1 MPRIVGTFRP
11 VACGLEQGVNS
22 LTEQGLQIGLRE
34 RSALQAILGLLK
46 KSLCL
51 EQGSC
56 AMDTIEIRGKKFPV
70 DPVVIRE
77 SSKER
82 EADGHYCREYESG
95 KSIA

>member
-1 MPRIVGTFRP
+1 
-11 VACGLEQGVNS
+11 
-22 LTEQGLQIGLRE
+22 
-34 RSALQAILGLLK
+34 
-46 KSLCL
+46 
-51 EQGSC
+51 
-56 AMDTIEIRGKKFPV
+56 MDTIEIRGKKFPV